1 MFFPGPMELVMVMAM
16 GLGGLGLGGQALPL
30 GMPPTAEDPLLSKV
44 APDECLWYLTWA
56 GTAEPNAA
64 STNHTEKLLAEPE
77 VRQMISKLQLALT
90 AAMVSQ
96 APGPEEQKVIVEE
109 ATKIVK
115 TILTRPGAAFVGK
128 VGLGAS
134 GPEVGGGIIVNVGSD
149 EQTKALMTS
158 VSRLETA
165 LGDAVKEVEVG
176 GRTWRE
182 FPMPEGMPRMLWGFA
197 GHYLILGVG
206 EGSAAGILKR
216 GKTKAPQWLTD
227 VRKKLTVERPSNF
240 MYVNVKAVTT
250 AALAFAPPADA
261 PGPNF
266 KATLTALGLDNVKY
280 YASLTGFDKT
290 AVVTRSLL
298 AIDGEPKGLLAL
310 AAGKPLSAKDLSVI
324 PADATFAAAVRADPD
339 KIFHVIRGIIG
350 SIDERMLE
358 SIDREVDQQQEVMG
372 INFSED
378 LFKALGDTWRI
389 YNSPGEGG
397 LIATGL
403 TAVGSVRD
411 ADKLAK
417 TLEKFEA
424 FVQAQAKGRIARFAP
439 NRVGE
444 RIARHV
450 TIKHFEFNKQKI
462 YFVNF
467 VGEFSP
473 VAPAWC
479 VTDKEFIISLFPS
492 HIKAYLSRG
501 ADFKSLASS
510 PKVAQMFSGDG
521 PVLVTYQD
529 TKEMFKLAYP
539 VVQIL
544 AQLGASQL
552 QREGID
558 VDISMLPSATTIS
571 KHLTPGVM
579 SVRKTAAGIEL
590 TSRQSLPI
598 GGATWLMLP
607 AAVLYGRAGPADFGP
622 AGRAFPAGVEPDF
635 EDAPRFEEKGVDDK
649 GR

>member
-1 MFFPGPMELVMVMAM
+1 MFFPGPMELVMVMAL

-90 AAMVSQ
+90 AAMVRQ

-339 KIFHVIRGIIG
+339 KIFHAIRGIVG
-350 SIDERMLE
+350 SIDARMLAKFDAE
-358 SIDREVDQQQEVMG
+358 IDEEQEATG

-397 LIATGL
+397 LIVTGL

-424 FVQAQAKGRIARFAP
+424 FVQDQAKQQILRSGGEGR
-439 NRVGE
+439 RVPSH
-444 RIARHV
+444 A

-467 VGEFSP
+467 VGEMAP

-510 PKVAQMFSGDG
+510 PKVAEMFSGDG

-571 KHLTPGVM
+571 KHLTPGIM
-579 SVRKTAAGIEL
+579 SVRKAAAGIEL

-607 AAVLYGRAGPADFGP
+607 AAMWTGVGGGRTFGP
-622 AGRAFPAGVEPDF
+622 AGRAFPGGVEPDF
-635 EDAPRFEEKGVDDK
+635 EDAPRFEEKRAVDDK

>member
-1 MFFPGPMELVMVMAM
+1 MDMIAMGPMVIVMALGM
-16 GLGGLGLGGQALPL
+16 GGLGMPL
-30 GMPPTAEDPLLSKV
+30 GMPPTPEDPLLSKV
-44 APDECLWYLTWA
+44 APEECLWYMSWA
-56 GTAEPNAA
+56 GTAEPNAE

-77 VRQMISKLQLALT
+77 VRQMIAKLQIALT
-90 AAMVSQ
+90 AALVEQ
-96 APGPEEQKVIVEE
+96 APGPAEQKVIITE

-115 TILTRPGAAFVGK
+115 AILTRPGAAFVGK
-128 VGLGAS
+128 VGIGVS
-134 GPEVGGGIIVNVGSD
+134 GPEVGGGMIINAGTE
-149 EQTKALMTS
+149 EQTRELMAS
-158 VSRLETA
+158 VDRLEAA
-165 LGDAVKEVEVG
+165 LGDAVKEVEAG
-176 GRTWRE
+176 GRTWKE
-182 FPMPEGMPRMLWGFA
+182 FPMPEGMPRMLWGFR
-197 GHYLILGVG
+197 GRYLILGVG
-206 EGSAAGILKR
+206 EDSASGILKR
-216 GKTKAPQWLTD
+216 GGTKAPKWLTD
-227 VRKKLTVERPSNF
+227 VRAKLTVDRPSNF
-240 MYVNVKAVTT
+240 MYINVKAVTT
-250 AALAFAPPADA
+250 AALAFAPD
-261 PGPNF
+261 PNA
-266 KATLTALGLDNVKY
+266 KAAVTALGFDNINY

-298 AIDGEPKGLLAL
+298 ALDGEPKGLVAL
-310 AAGKPLSAKDLSVI
+310 AAGKPLSIKDLSVI

-339 KIFHVIRGIIG
+339 KIFHAIRGIVG
-350 SIDERMLE
+350 GIDERALGE
-358 SIDREVDQQQEVMG
+358 FDREVDQGQEMMG

-403 TAVGSVRD
+403 TAVGTVRD

-424 FVQAQAKGRIARFAP
+424 FVQAEAKAQILRRGEGARRTP
-439 NRVGE
+439 
-444 RIARHV
+444 RHV
-450 TIKHFEFNKQKI
+450 TIKHFEFKKHKI
-462 YFVNF
+462 YFVNA
-467 VGEFSP
+467 VGEDMP

-479 VTDKEFIISLFPS
+479 VTDKGEFVISLFPS

-510 PKVAQMFSGDG
+510 PKVVESFSGDG
-521 PVLVTYQD
+521 PVMVTYQD

-544 AQLGASQL
+544 AQLGVSEL

-598 GGATWLMLP
+598 GGAGLLILP
-607 AAVLYGRAGPADFGP
+607 VVGFWSFKSVGRDFGP
-622 AGRAFPAGVEPDF
+622 GGGDFPPDF
-635 EDAPRFEEKGVDDK
+635 EERGFEKFDFKDAEPVEIDR
-649 GR
+649 

>member
-1 MFFPGPMELVMVMAM
+1 MFFPGPMEMVMLLAM

-56 GTAEPNAA
+56 GTAEPKAT

-90 AAMVSQ
+90 AAMVRQ
-96 APGPEEQKVIVEE
+96 APGPEEQKVIVAE
-109 ATKIVK
+109 AAKIVK

-128 VGLGAS
+128 VGFGVG
-134 GPEVGGGIIVNVGSD
+134 GPEVGGGMIVNVGSD
-149 EQTKALMTS
+149 EQTKALMAS
-158 VSRLETA
+158 VSRLEAA

-240 MYVNVKAVTT
+240 MYVNVQSVMT
-250 AALAFAPPADA
+250 AALAFSPDPEA
-261 PGPNF
+261 
-266 KATLTALGLDNVKY
+266 KAAVTALGLDNVKY

-324 PADATFAAAVRADPD
+324 PADATFAVAVRADPD

-350 SIDERMLE
+350 SIDA
-358 SIDREVDQQQEVMG
+358 RELANFDEELDEAQEATG

-397 LIATGL
+397 LIVTGL

-411 ADKLAK
+411 AEKLAK

-424 FVQAQAKGRIARFAP
+424 FVQQQAKDLIERRGGGR
-439 NRVGE
+439 
-444 RIARHV
+444 RIPRHA
-450 TIKHFEFNKQKI
+450 TIKHFEFNKRKI

-544 AQLGASQL
+544 AQLGVSQL

-558 VDISMLPSATTIS
+558 VDISLLPSATTIS

-607 AAVLYGRAGPADFGP
+607 AAMFLTKSRAVDFGP
-622 AGRAFPAGVEPDF
+622 GGGPFPGGDHRPDF
-635 EDAPRFEEKGVDDK
+635 EDIPRFEEKRAFDK
-649 GR
+649 AR